1 MIGIGL
7 QEILVIGIIVWL
19 VRRGK
24 VRGATLVWA
33 GVGLLVLLAC
43 VSMATLAWNAAA
55 FRAIVRDGA
64 TEIHSQQVSPLSWS
78 IALGPMLIVIVAFV
92 VLLAVVAHRGLGH
105 AFAGGHGHI
114 WPAFLVVPIIAFLM
128 LGGIRYKS
136 YKSASEFNAA
146 QQVAQQQQI
155 VEQQKQW
162 AASQVERAKAYQK
175 QLAEQ
180 SRQLTA
186 HVEEAVKHAA
196 ISHRIDQTDIH
207 QLMDEF
213 DAPRIV
219 LHAPMVPSAAPTALL
234 MAAAASAAKEAAE
247 APADSELTA
256 KKDQAKEVKTTTM
269 ALKSSAG
276 DDKHPAAVE
285 LKMESSPDGKP
296 GKMTIAVEA
305 EAPKPPA
312 APVPPVAP
320 VSPNPAAKRSA
331 AVKPANPLAV
341 EREPRVV
348 KSGSTPPAWIHDPPK
363 RTGDVRREVIATD
376 PFATDDEC
384 YHAGDVSLML
394 KAYDRLEQF
403 TGQTVLGLDGSPLPA
418 ASQDGAHL
426 ARMYAMGM
434 TPEFLRRELVAKDAD
449 SNDSRE
455 YLETVTSSVGPMKKL
470 YMQIEF
476 TPAIDRELMQF
487 AEAYS
492 RQERFAAVG
501 FGAGS
506 VLTLLTMVWGL
517 LKIDTATKGYYTK
530 RLFLGVPAAIIG
542 TGLVLVFS
550 KSIVALI
557 R

>member
-1 MIGIGL
+1 MFGIGL

-24 VRGATLVWA
+24 VRGTTLVWA

-55 FRAIVRDGA
+55 FRAIVPDGA
-64 TEIHSQQVSPLSWS
+64 AEIHSQQVPPVWA

-136 YKSASEFNAA
+136 YQSASEFNAA
-146 QQVAQQQQI
+146 QQHAQHQQAAEQQRRWAAAQ
-155 VEQQKQW
+155 VEQ
-162 AASQVERAKAYQK
+162 AKAYQK
-175 QLAEQ
+175 QVTEQ
-180 SRQLTA
+180 AKQMA
-186 HVEEAVKHAA
+186 ANVEEAVKNAT
-196 ISHRIDQTDIH
+196 ISHRIDQADIH

-213 DAPRIV
+213 DGPRIV
-219 LHAPMVPSAAPTALL
+219 LQAPLVPTAAPAALI

-247 APADSELTA
+247 APADRDMTA
-256 KKDQAKEVKTTTM
+256 KKDTKKEAKTKTMT
-269 ALKSSAG
+269 LKSSAG
-276 DDKHPAAVE
+276 DAKHPAAVE

-296 GKMTIAVEA
+296 GTMTISVEA
-305 EAPKPPA
+305 ETPKPPA
-312 APVPPVAP
+312 APVPPIAP
-320 VSPNPAAKRSA
+320 VPPNLAAKRSA
-331 AVKPANPLAV
+331 TIKPEKPLAV

-348 KSGSTPPAWIHDPPK
+348 KSGTTPPTWINDPPK

-394 KAYDRLEQF
+394 KAYDRLEQL
-403 TGQTVLGLDGSPLPA
+403 TGQTALGLDGSPLPV

-434 TPEFLRRELVAKDAD
+434 TPEFLRRELVAKDPE
-449 SNDSRE
+449 SNESRE

-476 TPAIDRELMQF
+476 TPAIDREMMQF

-557 R
+557 K